1 MSRLI
6 SLTAAETRPGTSVNN
21 VATDLTTIIPG
32 GFATLTV
39 NDVATDLTTITTA
52 TPGTPCQLCRDFG

>member
-1 MSRLI
+1 M
-6 SLTAAETRPGTSVNN
+6 
-21 VATDLTTIIPG
+21 TTIIPG

-52 TPGTPCQLCRDFG
+52 TPGTPCQLCRDFGH